1 VSASPLGFLVP
12 PNFAFLRT
20 NTSNSETKS
29 RFAYAKAATWRLSSG
44 QSTLRRSI
52 QRSKRVEPGME
63 LHQERLAGLVQARTA
78 LALTGLRR
86 VAGGITI
93 AIQALR
99 TATTTIIKK
108 FDNGRDATRERS
120 SLKRYINASNPTAR
134 RRHT

>member
-1 VSASPLGFLVP
+1 
-12 PNFAFLRT
+12 
-20 NTSNSETKS
+20 
-29 RFAYAKAATWRLSSG
+29 
-44 QSTLRRSI
+44 
-52 QRSKRVEPGME
+52 ME